1 MALYDVLDRGTG
13 AVVIRGEKEAEDS
26 EEGLAELEDE
36 GLVYAEGLAYAV
48 GDVYDDGEGYG

>member
-1 MALYDVLDRGTG
+1 MALYDVLERGAG
-13 AVVIRGEKEAEDS
+13 AVPIRGEKEAEDS

-48 GDVYDDGEGYG
+48 GEVYDGGKGYG